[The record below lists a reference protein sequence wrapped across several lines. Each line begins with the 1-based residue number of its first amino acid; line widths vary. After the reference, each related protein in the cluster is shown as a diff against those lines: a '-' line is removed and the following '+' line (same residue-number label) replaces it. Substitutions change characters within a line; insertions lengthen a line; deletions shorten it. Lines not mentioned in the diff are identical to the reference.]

1 MNLKALNNVNKKD
14 LPLEYRKIF
23 TGEAVFETPLHQ
35 DLETNIEFS
44 LEKNATGSTDIRI
57 KIKDVIDYPLLPL
70 IRTLK
75 EYIRDLDLKGK
86 LR

>member
-23 TGEAVFETPLHQ
+23 TGDAVFETPLHQ
-35 DLETNIEFS
+35 NLETGIEFS
-44 LEKNATGSTDIRI
+44 LEKNASGATDIRI
-57 KIKDVIDYPLLPL
+57 KINDAIDYPLLPL

-75 EYIRDLDLKGK
+75 EHIRDLDMKGK